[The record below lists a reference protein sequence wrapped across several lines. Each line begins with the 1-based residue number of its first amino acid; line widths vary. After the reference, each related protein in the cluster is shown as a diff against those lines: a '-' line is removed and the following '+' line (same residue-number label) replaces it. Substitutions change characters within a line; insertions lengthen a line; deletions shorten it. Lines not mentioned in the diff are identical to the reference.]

1 MLNDDLQRLRYTIFM
16 DVALMV
22 VCFAISVLD
31 YLMVYVS

>member
-1 MLNDDLQRLRYTIFM
+1 MVHDNLQRLRYTIFM

-31 YLMVYVS
+31 CLMVYVS